1 MKTGLNAT
9 DFEFDDDFE
18 RRRRKRE
25 RREEGEEEEEEEG
38 GEDRNFVL
46 FVRSRFKGRP

>member
-25 RREEGEEEEEEEG
+25 RREEGGRG
-38 GEDRNFVL
+38 GRGGRR
-46 FVRSRFKGRP
+46 RS